1 MRLWISR
8 GLTIVVWAT
17 IIFFMIIT
25 FTFPKWITLF
35 YTQPHRT
42 IVFDAAEQYDIDP
55 YLIFSII
62 RAESGFQTSARS
74 PVGARGLMQ
83 IMPET
88 ADWIAKQR
96 GIKQFDITDLHEP
109 QINIEMG
116 CWYLASLTREFAGSL
131 PMVVAAYNAGS
142 GRVREWAS
150 SGKWDGSEQHL
161 EDIPFPETRQ
171 YVKRVLQN
179 YKAYQ
184 AIYK

>member
-1 MRLWISR
+1 MDCLRLWISR

-17 IIFFMIIT
+17 IIFFMIIIHLE
-25 FTFPKWITLF
+25 WITCLP
-35 YTQPHRT
+35 QPHRT
-42 IVFDAAEQYDIDP
+42 IVFDAAEQCSDP
-55 YLIFSII
+55 TSFLHHSV
-62 RAESGFQTSARS
+62 ESGFQLVPAHRW
-74 PVGARGLMQ
+74 GAVMQ

-88 ADWIAKQR
+88 MAGLPNRDQAVR
-96 GIKQFDITDLHEP
+96 YHRP
-109 QINIEMG
+109 ARAQINIEMG
-116 CWYLASLTREFAGSL
+116 CWYLASLNREFAGSL